1 MHFGLT
7 GLAVMGQNL
16 ARNIASHGFPIAVHN
31 RTTARTEQ
39 FIAAHGAEGA
49 FTAADE
55 VGAFVGALTRPRAVM
70 IMVKAGAPV
79 DAVIDELAPVPRTR

>member
-1 MHFGLT
+1 MTSTPPAPPPSSSPIQPGGALHFGLT

-31 RTTARTEQ
+31 RTTAKTDE

-55 VGAFVGALTRPRAVM
+55 VERVRRRARRDH
-70 IMVKAGAPV
+70 APS
-79 DAVIDELAPVPRTR
+79 